1 MERETK
7 DLMGSVFSDATLQ
20 VMPVYEE
27 EFCNFDAI
35 PLTEI
40 DLNIPLL
47 LQEKTYRQGQT
58 LSLRNKIKPETP
70 ITWIGIHN
78 RRTDLNNYAWKKH
91 GLVPLEEEYFVE
103 AMDYYRERFGEAVI
117 FLYVSDDMKWGRQN
131 LMNPKRDLFFVGNG
145 KTEDMDEIAFDMTIL
160 AQCNHL
166 TAFAHLYQLREEL
179 GVDVYIVNQTRKLM
193 SQVFSETT
201 LQTLPVLEE
210 EFCNIDDIPF
220 RDFDL
225 DIRYIL
231 TDESY
236 RKGHILLL
244 LDERVRHL
252 KLNQRTKEY
261 REFIQKFT
269 NSMRSVLQFRPE
281 ILEAVDT
288 KMTKIAT
295 KFRQKHPTIDQAAL
309 ITWIGIHNRRTDFNN
324 FAWQKHGLTP
334 FEEEYFVEA
343 MDYYRERF
351 GEAVIFLYVS
361 DDMKWGRL
369 NLMNPKR
376 DLFFVGKGKTED
388 EDEIAF
394 DMTLLA
400 QCNHS
405 IYTRGT
411 FGIWTAAMAGGLIH
425 HERGVSEN
433 VVDI

>member
-1 MERETK
+1 MSWTMKTIGLLMINILVSVCVCEQDYCVKSERQCCRTF
-7 DLMGSVFSDATLQ
+7 V
-20 VMPVYEE
+20 VE
-27 EFCNFDAI
+27 EFNQASRSI
-35 PLTEI
+35 
-40 DLNIPLL
+40 
-47 LQEKTYRQGQT
+47 
-58 LSLRNKIKPETP
+58 
-70 ITWIGIHN
+70 
-78 RRTDLNNYAWKKH
+78 
-91 GLVPLEEEYFVE
+91 V
-103 AMDYYRERFGEAVI
+103 VI
-117 FLYVSDDMKWGRQN
+117 EPYGR
-131 LMNPKRDLFFVGNG
+131 LG
-145 KTEDMDEIAFDMTIL
+145 
-160 AQCNHL
+160 NHL